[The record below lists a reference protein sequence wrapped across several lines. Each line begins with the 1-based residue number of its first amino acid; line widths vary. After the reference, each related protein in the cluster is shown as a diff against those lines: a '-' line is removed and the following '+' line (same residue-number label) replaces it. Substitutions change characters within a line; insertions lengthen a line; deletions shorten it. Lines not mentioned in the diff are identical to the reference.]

1 MSGRIQNLYLKTAH
15 RQPMKAVDAAQAE
28 DGLGLIGDVS
38 FGRNKRQVLII
49 EKETLDEFGLAPGA
63 VRENVTVTGVPLSGL
78 LAGSLLQLGEAILE
92 VTGDCHPC
100 HLLEDLKPGLQ
111 NDMAGRRGILG
122 RILEGGTIRVGDEIT
137 IVESSG
143 G

>member
-15 RQPMKAVDAAQAE
+15 KQPMEAVDAAQAE
-28 DGLGLIGDVS
+28 DGMGLVGDVS
-38 FGRNKRQVLII
+38 FGCKKRQVLLI

-63 VRENVTVTGVPLSGL
+63 VRENMTVTGVTLSGL
-78 LAGSLLQLGEAILE
+78 PAGSLLQLGEAVLE

-100 HLLEDLKPGLQ
+100 RFLEDIRPGLQ
-111 NDMAGRRGILG
+111 NDMNGRRGILG
-122 RILEGGTIRVGDEIT
+122 RILEGGTIRVGDAISL
-137 IVESSG
+137 VESLG